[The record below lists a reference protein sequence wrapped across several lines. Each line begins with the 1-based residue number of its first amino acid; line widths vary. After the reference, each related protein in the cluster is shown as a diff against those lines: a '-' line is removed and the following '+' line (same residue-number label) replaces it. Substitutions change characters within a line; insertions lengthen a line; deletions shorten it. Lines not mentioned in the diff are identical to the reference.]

1 MSKNRFPTRIDPINL
16 PRRLR
21 EGLAEAESLLEDGG
35 VQKALE
41 LLTDLDGMF
50 PRQPEVLGLM
60 ANAQLEL
67 GNQRGYLHALYRL
80 HELTPNR
87 ADVKL
92 GLAGA
97 YLTNNFMGLALR
109 TFRQFLKQWPRDE
122 RAADVQKIIP
132 ELELGLMEF
141 LEGIGFTLEAG
152 LDFSCKHEEL
162 QLLMELGHHERC
174 KRLAK
179 DLLAQRPNFIPTLNN
194 LCQIHWLEGDLAG
207 AIETARKALEIEPDN
222 VHALANLA
230 RFLYMQG
237 NKAEAWAVAGRLKKS
252 KAEAADGW
260 TKRAEAFSFIADDE
274 AVLALP
280 DQAKRAGEADQL
292 HGVVWHWCAVAE
304 YRQGNVAKARADWQK
319 SLKLA
324 PYFLLSALNLEELK
338 RLAYERIC
346 PQAFTMDEWLPK
358 KIFEN
363 LLLVLKRSAGKKDD
377 QRFQQDVS
385 AYMDAHP
392 EILQFVSDALLWGDA
407 PSRELALNF
416 VDMSAHPGLLEILK
430 NFTLGEAGPDALRL
444 EGLQHLTK
452 YGVFETGEMV
462 ELWREGRLT
471 PVLMLGFQISS
482 DSPDKPQLKPAAVR
496 LVQQAMSTLH
506 SEDGSKA
513 EGLLRKALE
522 VQPEEPSLLN
532 NLAVALQMQDKM
544 SEANALADHI
554 AEKFP
559 DYFFGQV
566 IAARRALQAEDLEK
580 ARVIIDRLMKKK
592 ELHVTEFGALCGC
605 QIDLLIE
612 DNKPEGAVSWFGMWE
627 QGYPE
632 DPALEHYRDRIA
644 IIENFLKIKTRLPRR
659 PRRPRRT
666 WAKQAGK

>member
-21 EGLAEAESLLEDGG
+21 EGLDEAESLLEDGDA
-35 VQKALE
+35 QKALE
-41 LLTDLDGMF
+41 LLTELDGKF
-50 PRQPEVLGLM
+50 PRQVDVLGLM

-67 GNQRGYLHALYRL
+67 GNQRGYLHALYQL

-97 YLTNNFMGLALR
+97 YFTNNLMGLALR

-122 RAADVQKIIP
+122 RAADVQKTIAV
-132 ELELGLMEF
+132 LELGLTES
-141 LEGIGFTLEAG
+141 LEKLDFTLETG
-152 LDFSCKHEEL
+152 LDFSCRHEEL

-179 DLLAQRPNFIPTLNN
+179 DLLAQRPHFVPTLNN
-194 LCQIHWLEGDLAG
+194 LCQIHWLEGELAV
-207 AIETARKALEIEPDN
+207 AIETARKVLEIEPDN

-237 NKAEAWAVAGRLKKS
+237 NKAEALAFAGRLKKS

-260 TKRAEAFSFIADDE
+260 TKRAEALSFICDDE

-304 YRQGNVAKARADWQK
+304 YRRGNIAKARADWQK

-338 RLAYERIC
+338 KPAYERVC

-430 NFTLGEAGPDALRL
+430 GFTLGQAGPDAERL

-462 ELWREGRLT
+462 ELWREGKPTQVLT
-471 PVLMLGFQISS
+471 LGFQISY
-482 DSPDKPQLKPAAVR
+482 DSPDKPQLRPGVLR
-496 LVQQAMSTLH
+496 LMEQAMNALH
-506 SEDGSKA
+506 SADGSKA

-522 VQPEEPSLLN
+522 IQPEEPSLLN
-532 NLAVALQMQDKM
+532 NLAASLQMQKKM
-544 SEANALADHI
+544 AEANLLADTI

-559 DYFFGQV
+559 NYFFGQV
-566 IAARRALQAEDLEK
+566 IAVRRALQAGDLER
-580 ARVIIDRLMKKK
+580 AQTIIDRMMKKK

-605 QIDLLIE
+605 QIDLLIADE
-612 DNKPEGAVSWFGMWE
+612 KPEGAVSWFGMWE

-632 DPALEHYRDRIA
+632 DPALEHYRDRMA
-644 IIENFLKIKTRLPRR
+644 MIENFLKFKTRLPRR
-659 PRRPRRT
+659 T
-666 WAKQAGK
+666 WAKKAGK